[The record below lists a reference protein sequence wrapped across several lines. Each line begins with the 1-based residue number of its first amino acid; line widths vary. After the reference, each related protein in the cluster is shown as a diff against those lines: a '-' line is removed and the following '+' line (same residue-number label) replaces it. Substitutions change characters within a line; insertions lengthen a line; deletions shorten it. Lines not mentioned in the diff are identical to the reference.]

1 MRGKKRICGRRDS
14 SKYISTILLQM
25 GALEKML
32 KQLFN
37 YVVCPKT
44 QKKENEEFVLKQG
57 QNAK

>member
-1 MRGKKRICGRRDS
+1 MRGEKRICGRRDS

-25 GALEKML
+25 GALEKMF

-37 YVVCPKT
+37 YVVCSKR
-44 QKKENEEFVLKQG
+44 KKEFVLKQG